1 MTTYR
6 TNPDALNATVG
17 QSLVVLNPDS
27 LKYFELTEVAARIW
41 ELLEKAPLSQA
52 DLCQVLIEEYD
63 VDEAECVAAVAT
75 FLEDS
80 LAKGLVLSE

>member
-6 TNPDALNATVG
+6 KNPDALDANVG
-17 QSLVVLNPDS
+17 QTLVILNPDT

-41 ELLEKAPLSQA
+41 ELLEKAPLSQT
-52 DLCQVLIEEYD
+52 DLCHALLAEYD
-63 VDEAECVAAVAT
+63 VDEAECVSAVAT